1 MGAEMGKRL
10 KAWVSRATKTIE
22 YHGRRGKPKIHLT
35 DNLKRAYIMVRAKG
49 GGTKRLYLDTK
60 RASLNITHGLS
71 NIKEDARRLIKR
83 AR

>member
-1 MGAEMGKRL
+1 MPRKGKRL
-10 KAWVSRATKTIE
+10 RTWFSRATKTME
-22 YHGRRGKPKIHLT
+22 YHGRRGKPMIHLT

-60 RASLNITHGLS
+60 KASSDITHGLS
-71 NIKEDARRLIKR
+71 NLKEDARRLIKR